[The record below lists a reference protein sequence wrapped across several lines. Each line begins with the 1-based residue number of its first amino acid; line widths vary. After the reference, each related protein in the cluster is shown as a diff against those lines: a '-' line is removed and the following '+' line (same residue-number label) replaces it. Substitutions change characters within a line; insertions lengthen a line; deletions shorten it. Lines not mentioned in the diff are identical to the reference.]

1 MADMWLYLAKNL
13 LCNMTH
19 RGAVGSDARDGDGAG
34 VMTSIP
40 HKFFVKNFARETGF
54 DLPPQGQYAAGNLFF
69 KPDTEMVKHAT
80 TSFEETAT
88 SLGLRTLGWR
98 EVPRDSSLLG
108 PAALS
113 REPII
118 LQPFVVLASA
128 YGEGNKPELTDP
140 EQFDEIEF
148 ERKLYVLRK
157 AVSHDGRFKP
167 WFYVCSLSNKNI
179 VYKGQLAPV
188 QVYQYYHDL
197 VSVDYEGHF
206 ALVHSRFSTNTF
218 PSWDR
223 SQPLRWLAHNGEINT
238 LRGNK
243 NWMRAREGVL
253 KSDFFGEELEKL
265 FPIVEEG
272 GSDSAAFD
280 NVLELLVMNRVLS
293 LPEAIM
299 MMVPEAWQG
308 NMAIGPEKSAFYE
321 YAACLM
327 EPWDGP
333 ALFTFSDGRYCG
345 ANLDRNGLRP
355 CRYYVTDDDRIICA
369 SEVGTIAIEPE
380 RIIQKGRLQPGKM
393 LLVDTI
399 AGRII
404 DDSEL
409 KHTVAT
415 RQSFQE
421 WLDKNLLKLPNVF
434 EQLSREVDLSFEL
447 DDTKL
452 QADPMLR
459 AFGYSFE
466 QVSLL
471 LGPMAADSKEA
482 LGSMGNDAP
491 LACLAQQPRLLYEYF
506 RQMFAQVTN
515 PPIDPIREAIV
526 MSLECYIG
534 PQGNLLEMNE
544 SQCERLMLPSPILEI
559 EKFNALKNIVTLYP
573 AWTVKTIDIT
583 FNKMEGVQG
592 YMDALDAICDEA
604 TEGID
609 NGNRI
614 LILSDRATSAD
625 RVPVSALLATGLVHH
640 HLVRNKWRSK
650 AAIIVET
657 AEAREV
663 QHMCVLVG
671 YGADAICPYLA
682 MECILKMNREHLIKK
697 ELSDERIIANYKAS
711 CDGGILKVMS
721 KMGISTLQSYK
732 GAQIFEALGIDDSV
746 VDRCFAGTATRIRG
760 MTFELIA
767 QDAFAFHEKGFP
779 TRDIRQIPGLPES
792 GEYHWRDG
800 GEPHINDPASI
811 ANIQD
816 AVRTKNDRSYE
827 AYSLSE
833 YEQIKNCTLRGMLD
847 FDFEQRNPVPI
858 DQVEPWTDIV
868 RRFVTGAMSYGSI
881 SMEAHST
888 LAVAMNRLGGKSN
901 TGEGGEDPERSRQME
916 NGDTMRSAIKQIA
929 SGRFGV
935 TSNYLAD
942 SDELQIKMAQG
953 AKPGEGGE
961 LPGHKVSGPI
971 ARTRHS
977 TPGVGLI
984 SPPPHHDI
992 YSIEDLKQLIYDL
1005 KCSNPRARVS
1015 VKLVSEVGVG
1025 IVAAGVAKAKSDHI
1039 LISGHDGGTG
1049 ASRWTGIKYA
1059 GLPWELGLAETHQT
1073 LVLNDLRGRVIV
1085 QTDGQIRTGRDVA
1098 IACLLGAEEWGFAT
1112 TPLIAMGCIMMRKCL
1127 ASDTLVRT
1135 STGNKRVADVQ
1146 IGDQLYDGYSRP
1158 VLCTGVSPPV
1168 IGKLKEVTYQEFD
1181 SRQCV
1186 SFKCTPDHR
1195 LTLIAL
1201 GTRPSRTKNTV
1212 TWLSRCDRSH
1222 VAKEAGDLQLDI
1234 LSDMFYRDLVDG
1246 DDSPEPA
1253 ALHEYINTS
1262 LDEHYHRGHQDY
1274 SPYIDN
1280 YLTLEANR
1288 ELRDEPGLLREAVH
1302 AAMDRYLDQRSTLK
1316 IEPDEIPDEV
1326 FDIDQGTPF
1335 AELPLQSSEASDSFP
1350 RSQLH
1355 SSPPPTPKPGP
1366 GSSSPFLDTSSIDI
1380 DDAASDRFAA
1390 IRESIDSL
1398 DCKCGGLRKV
1408 LRRFKTEQQAQ
1419 LAHDIL
1425 LGDHND
1431 LIDPL
1436 VVRDGDEYSMTVEE
1450 YENLCSKEVKRSH
1463 LKLYRAP
1470 LCFVPSVATINAQ
1483 VPIDPYYLGLW
1494 LGDGA
1499 KSHTGIFSNASD
1511 RVVSLWLQSYVDR
1524 LNSNKPNGARALCL
1538 KERIIYPA
1546 GTVIRLHGSTYTQN
1560 HDTIE
1565 YRISCPQQG
1574 EGYHWNPVM
1583 DGLRDLGLQNDKSGG
1598 IPAVYKQADEDTRL
1612 AVIAGLIETDGCY
1625 VKSHNMY
1632 RFVQHGEEHR
1642 KIVEDLKEV
1651 ALSCGISVTGIDEE
1665 KDAQGFVDVTG
1676 APTTHYII
1684 YLGKGSVKFQHHLLF
1699 PRKRMSLDKQYY
1711 THDARPFKVWD
1722 APESEYRAIEVSGG
1736 QFQLANRLVTHNC
1749 HLNTCPVG
1757 IATQDPV
1764 LRKKFEGTPEHVINF
1779 FYYIA
1784 NELRAIMAKL
1794 GIRTVNEMVGHAE
1807 LLRVRDDLRSTKTEN
1822 IDLSLILTP
1831 AHSIRPGVAT
1841 YNVRKQD
1848 HKLHTR
1854 LDNKLIA
1861 ESELALEKG
1870 LPCRIECDIV
1880 NTDRTLGATLSYQI
1894 SRRFGETGLPQ
1905 DTIHAN
1911 IKGSAGQSFG
1921 AFLAPGVTL
1930 ELEGDA
1936 NDYVGKGLSGGRLII
1951 YPPRAA
1957 IFKAEENIL
1966 IGNVCLYGATSG
1978 QCYFRGVAAERFAVR
1993 NSGANAV
2000 VEGVGDHGCEYMT
2013 GGRVVILG
2021 GTGRNF
2027 AAGMSGGIAYVL
2039 DMNQDFHSKINMEMV
2054 EVSGIEDPAE
2064 IAFVRGMI
2072 EDHHHYT
2079 GSELAA
2085 RILLEFNKAL
2095 PRFVKILPIDY
2106 KRVMAE
2112 EAAKAEAARMA
2123 QYPLPIL
2130 PGNPLRNL
2138 SDEQRRISEVLDI
2151 EESTGDDGKGKR
2163 KAPLMLDK
2171 TRGFMKYTRRA
2182 EKYRNFNTRIKDWAE
2197 LSSRL
2202 SEDELK
2208 YQSARCMDCGVPFCQ
2223 SDTGCPISNIIPK
2236 WNELVFQNSWKDAL
2250 NRLLMTNNFPEFTG
2264 RVCPAP
2270 CEGACVLGINEDPVG
2285 IKSIECAII
2294 DKGFAN
2300 GWMIPNPPSQRTGKH
2315 VAIIGSGPSGL
2326 AAADQ
2331 LNRAGHHVTVYERAD
2346 RIGGLLM
2353 YGIPNMKL
2361 DKRVVQ
2367 RRVNFMIDEGV
2378 EFVTNCPVGPGE
2390 TVSLDSLRESN
2401 DAVIIATGATVAR
2414 DLKIP
2419 NRELDGIHFAMQFLH
2434 KNTKSLLDSKL
2445 ADGAYISAKDKH
2457 VVVIGG
2463 GDTGN
2468 DCIGTSV
2475 RHGAK
2480 SVTNF
2485 ELLPQPPPERARDN
2499 PWPQWPRIY
2508 RVDYGHTEVKA
2519 HMGRDPREYC
2529 IMSKDFVGDDQGR
2542 VRGIN
2547 VNRVEWTKSATGGW
2561 DMRTVEGSEQ
2571 FFPAD
2576 LVLLSMGFLGPEE
2589 RLLGSEIERDARKNI
2604 KTPPGQYNTNVPGI
2618 FAAGD
2623 CRRGQSLIVW

>member
-1 MADMWLYLAKNL
+1 
-13 LCNMTH
+13 MTH

-40 HKFFVKNFARETGF
+40 HKFFIKNFAREVGVE
-54 DLPPQGQYAAGNLFF
+54 LPPLGQYAAGNLFF
-69 KPDTEMVKHAT
+69 KPDTEMLKHAT
-80 TSFEETAT
+80 LSFEETAQ

-98 EVPRDSSLLG
+98 EVPRDSTLLG

-128 YGEGNKPELTDP
+128 YGSGNKPEVTDP

-148 ERKLYVLRK
+148 ERKLYILRK
-157 AVSHDGRFKP
+157 AVSHDPRWKP

-253 KSDFFGEELEKL
+253 KSDLFGEELEKL
-265 FPIVEEG
+265 FPIVEDG

-293 LPEAIM
+293 LPEAVM

-308 NMAIGPEKSAFYE
+308 NTAMDSGKAAFYE

-355 CRYYVTDDDRIICA
+355 CRYYVTDDDRIVCA

-380 RIIQKGRLQPGKM
+380 RVVIKGRLQPGKM
-393 LLVDTI
+393 LLVDTQ

-404 DDSEL
+404 DDAEL
-409 KHTVAT
+409 KAAVAN
-415 RQSFQE
+415 RQPFQQ
-421 WLDKNLLKLPNVF
+421 WLDKSLMKIPHVVETLAK
-434 EQLSREVDLSFEL
+434 EVDLGY
-447 DDTKL
+447 KL
-452 QADPMLR
+452 TDSTLQEDVRLR

-466 QVSLL
+466 QLSLL

-506 RQMFAQVTN
+506 RQLFAQVTN

-526 MSLECYIG
+526 MSLECYVG
-534 PQGNLLEMNE
+534 PQGNLLEMNQ
-544 SQCERLMLPSPILEI
+544 SQCGRLLLPSPILEI
-559 EKFNALKNIVTLYP
+559 ETFNAIKNMSQYNKD
-573 AWTVKTIDIT
+573 WTVRTIDIT
-583 FNKMEGVQG
+583 FDKWAGVEG
-592 YMDALDAICDEA
+592 YMKALDDICDAA
-604 TEGID
+604 TEAID
-609 NGNRI
+609 EGDKI
-614 LILSDRATSAD
+614 IILSDRATSAD
-625 RVPVSALLATGLVHH
+625 RVPVSSLLATGLVHH
-640 HLVRNKWRSK
+640 HLVRNKWRSR
-650 AAIIVET
+650 AALIVET

-663 QHMCVLVG
+663 HHMCVLVG
-671 YGADAICPYLA
+671 YGADGINPYLA
-682 MECILKMNREHLIKK
+682 IECILKLNREGIIRKK
-697 ELSDERIIANYKAS
+697 LTDQQIIANYKAS

-746 VDRCFAGTATRIRG
+746 VDRCFTGTATRVRG

-767 QDAFAFHEKGFP
+767 EDAFAFHEKGYP
-779 TRDIRQIPGLPES
+779 SRHIREIPGLAES

-800 GEPHINDPASI
+800 GEPHINDPVSI

-816 AVRTKNDRSYE
+816 AVRTKNNKSYE

-847 FDFEQRNPVPI
+847 FDFEQRAPVPI
-858 DQVEPWTDIV
+858 DQVEPWTEIV

-888 LAVAMNRLGGKSN
+888 LAIAMNRLGGKSN
-901 TGEGGEDPERSRQME
+901 TGEGGEDPERSLEME
-916 NGDTMRSAIKQIA
+916 NGDSMRSAIKQIA

-942 SDELQIKMAQG
+942 ADELQIKMAQG

-961 LPGHKVSGPI
+961 LPGHKVSEPI

-1112 TPLIAMGCIMMRKCL
+1112 TPLIAMGCIMMRKC
-1127 ASDTLVRT
+1127 
-1135 STGNKRVADVQ
+1135 
-1146 IGDQLYDGYSRP
+1146 
-1158 VLCTGVSPPV
+1158 
-1168 IGKLKEVTYQEFD
+1168 
-1181 SRQCV
+1181 
-1186 SFKCTPDHR
+1186 
-1195 LTLIAL
+1195 
-1201 GTRPSRTKNTV
+1201 
-1212 TWLSRCDRSH
+1212 
-1222 VAKEAGDLQLDI
+1222 
-1234 LSDMFYRDLVDG
+1234 
-1246 DDSPEPA
+1246 
-1253 ALHEYINTS
+1253 
-1262 LDEHYHRGHQDY
+1262 
-1274 SPYIDN
+1274 
-1280 YLTLEANR
+1280 
-1288 ELRDEPGLLREAVH
+1288 
-1302 AAMDRYLDQRSTLK
+1302 
-1316 IEPDEIPDEV
+1316 
-1326 FDIDQGTPF
+1326 
-1335 AELPLQSSEASDSFP
+1335 
-1350 RSQLH
+1350 
-1355 SSPPPTPKPGP
+1355 
-1366 GSSSPFLDTSSIDI
+1366 
-1380 DDAASDRFAA
+1380 
-1390 IRESIDSL
+1390 
-1398 DCKCGGLRKV
+1398 
-1408 LRRFKTEQQAQ
+1408 
-1419 LAHDIL
+1419 
-1425 LGDHND
+1425 
-1431 LIDPL
+1431 
-1436 VVRDGDEYSMTVEE
+1436 
-1450 YENLCSKEVKRSH
+1450 
-1463 LKLYRAP
+1463 
-1470 LCFVPSVATINAQ
+1470 
-1483 VPIDPYYLGLW
+1483 
-1494 LGDGA
+1494 
-1499 KSHTGIFSNASD
+1499 
-1511 RVVSLWLQSYVDR
+1511 
-1524 LNSNKPNGARALCL
+1524 
-1538 KERIIYPA
+1538 
-1546 GTVIRLHGSTYTQN
+1546 
-1560 HDTIE
+1560 
-1565 YRISCPQQG
+1565 
-1574 EGYHWNPVM
+1574 
-1583 DGLRDLGLQNDKSGG
+1583 
-1598 IPAVYKQADEDTRL
+1598 
-1612 AVIAGLIETDGCY
+1612 
-1625 VKSHNMY
+1625 
-1632 RFVQHGEEHR
+1632 
-1642 KIVEDLKEV
+1642 
-1651 ALSCGISVTGIDEE
+1651 
-1665 KDAQGFVDVTG
+1665 
-1676 APTTHYII
+1676 
-1684 YLGKGSVKFQHHLLF
+1684 
-1699 PRKRMSLDKQYY
+1699 
-1711 THDARPFKVWD
+1711 
-1722 APESEYRAIEVSGG
+1722 
-1736 QFQLANRLVTHNC
+1736 

-1764 LRKKFEGTPEHVINF
+1764 LRAKFQGTPEHVINF

-1784 NELRAIMAKL
+1784 NELRAIMAQL
-1794 GIRTVNEMVGHAE
+1794 GLRTVNEMVGRAE
-1807 LLRVRDDLRSTKTEN
+1807 LLKVREDLRTPKTQN

-1854 LDNKLIA
+1854 LDNKLIS
-1861 ESELALEKG
+1861 ESELALDKG
-1870 LPCRIECDIV
+1870 LPCRIETDIV
-1880 NTDRTLGATLSYQI
+1880 NTDRTLGATLSYRI
-1894 SRRFGETGLPQ
+1894 SKKYGEAGLPQ
-1905 DTIHAN
+1905 DTIHVN
-1911 IKGSAGQSFG
+1911 IRGSAGQSFG
-1921 AFLAPGVTL
+1921 AYLAPGVTL

-1951 YPPRAA
+1951 YPPRSAV
-1957 IFKAEENIL
+1957 FKAEENIL

-1978 QCYFRGVAAERFAVR
+1978 TCYFRGVAAERFAVR

-2013 GGRVVILG
+2013 GGRVVVLG
-2021 GTGRNF
+2021 GAGRNF

-2054 EVSGIEDPAE
+2054 EVSGVDTPEE
-2064 IAFVRGMI
+2064 IAFLRGMI

-2085 RILLEFNKAL
+2085 RILLEFNRAL
-2095 PRFVKILPIDY
+2095 PRFVKVLPTDY
-2106 KRVMAE
+2106 KRVLAEQAKKAE
-2112 EAAKAEAARMA
+2112 EAKKAE
-2123 QYPLPIL
+2123 YPLPLL
-2130 PGNPLRNL
+2130 PGNPVRTLHQ
-2138 SDEQRRISEVLDI
+2138 EQRGITQDKEAKQKKAEMLDI
-2151 EESTGDDGKGKR
+2151 EEGVNGDADQAKH
-2163 KAPLMLDK
+2163 KAALVLDK
-2171 TRGFMKYTRRA
+2171 TRGFMKYTRRS
-2182 EKYRNFNTRIKDWAE
+2182 EKYRNAKTRVKDWAE

-2202 SEDELK
+2202 NEDELK

-2236 WNELVFQNSWKDAL
+2236 WNELVFQDQWKDAL

-2285 IKSIECAII
+2285 IKTIECAII
-2294 DKGFAN
+2294 DKGFEM
-2300 GWMIPNPPSQRTGKH
+2300 GWMVPSPPPERTGKK
-2315 VAIIGSGPSGL
+2315 VAVIGSGPAGL
-2326 AAADQ
+2326 ATADQ
-2331 LNRAGHHVTVYERAD
+2331 LNRAGHLVTVYEKSD
-2346 RIGGLLM
+2346 RVGGLLM

-2361 DKRVVQ
+2361 DKRIVQ
-2367 RRVNFMIDEGV
+2367 RRVDLMAAEGV
-2378 EFVTNCPVGPGE
+2378 KFETGVMVGPE
-2390 TVSLDSLRESN
+2390 EKVSLESLRASN
-2401 DAVIIATGATVAR
+2401 DAVVISTGAQVPR
-2414 DLKIP
+2414 DLKIK
-2419 NRELDGIHFAMQFLH
+2419 NREAEGIHFAMEFLH
-2434 KNTKSLLDSKL
+2434 ANTKSLLDSQL
-2445 ADGAYISAKDKH
+2445 GDGQYITAKDKH
-2457 VVVIGG
+2457 VIVIGG

-2468 DCIGTSV
+2468 DCIGTSL

-2480 SVTNF
+2480 SITNF

-2508 RVDYGHTEVKA
+2508 RVDYGHTEVKQ
-2519 HMGRDPREYC
+2519 HYGKDPREYC
-2529 IMSKDFVGDDQGR
+2529 VMTKDFAVEDGR
-2542 VRGIN
+2542 VVGIN
-2547 VNRVEWTKSATGGW
+2547 TTRVDWTKSATGGW
-2561 DMRTVEGSEQ
+2561 DMKPKEGSEEY
-2571 FFPAD
+2571 FPAD
-2576 LVLLSMGFLGPEE
+2576 LVLLSMGFLGPDD
-2589 RLLGSEIERDARKNI
+2589 RLFNSEVELDPRKNI
-2604 KTPPGQYNTNVPGI
+2604 KTPKNMYNTNLPGV

-2623 CRRGQSLIVW
+2623 CRRGQSLIVWGINEGRQCARQVDSFLMGTGSALPVTGGIVRRAQHDAVPTPKERKAHKQGDMAHAGEEFKRNTDVKVVA